1 MIQRHAKILL
11 NFSCSAAVVIFVWS
25 VTRKSK
31 LQSVQSVFD
40 LTFKHPRAH
49 SKPQRTHYI
58 HGLETGVLF
67 SVPSLPAFGW
77 MQLKMSEK
85 QLLCNIRGGLQLSWH
100 RSGGGDYNNAAD
112 VGKDRLQCIWHS
124 RNYRKCVY
132 SIGWKMNL
140 ICCSRGGQ

>member
-11 NFSCSAAVVIFVWS
+11 NFSCSAALVIFVWS

-67 SVPSLPAFGW
+67 SVPALPAFG
-77 MQLKMSEK
+77 
-85 QLLCNIRGGLQLSWH
+85 
-100 RSGGGDYNNAAD
+100 
-112 VGKDRLQCIWHS
+112 
-124 RNYRKCVY
+124 
-132 SIGWKMNL
+132 
-140 ICCSRGGQ
+140 